1 MAKQAAD
8 INLQVGIGYRQIL
21 KIAMPIAASIM
32 VPQINFVT
40 NNIFLGGLGEQ
51 QLAVAGITGVYYL
64 IFAVIGFGLN
74 SGLQALIARRA
85 GENRINEIGNL
96 FNQGIRITLYFSAFS
111 ILVTYFIAPTV
122 LRLSLHSESN
132 VAMAVEFLYI
142 RIWGLP
148 FLYVYQMRNALLV
161 GTNQSRYLIAGTIAE
176 TITNILLDYAL
187 IYGHFGLPAL
197 GFDGAAIA
205 SIIAEITG
213 VTVIFAVMH
222 YKGISKQLQLFK
234 KFTYDAANTRLIL
247 VQSFP
252 TILQYVISVGSWEF
266 FYILVEHHGEKQLA
280 ISNTMRNIFGLF
292 GCITWAFASATN
304 AMVSN
309 IIGQGLQQKVPE
321 LIVKIMKLSVGF
333 ACIIFLLLNI
343 APSLLLQV
351 YGQGND
357 FINEAVP
364 VVRVVSVAL
373 IIMSVSTIW
382 LNAVLGTGN
391 TRVNLIIEIVA
402 IIIYSIYAYTILEKL
417 QLSIAIGW
425 TAEWVYWTAMLI
437 PAFFYM
443 QSGRWKNKKI

>member
-1 MAKQAAD
+1 MAKQASE
-8 INLQVGIGYRQIL
+8 INLQVGIGYKQIL
-21 KIAMPIAASIM
+21 KIAMPIAASIL

-85 GENRINEIGNL
+85 GENRIDEIGNL
-96 FNQGIRITLYFSAFS
+96 FNQGIRITLFFSVFS
-111 ILVTYFIAPTV
+111 IMVTYFLAPAI

-132 VAMAVEFLYI
+132 VEMAVNFLYI

-148 FLYVYQMRNALLV
+148 FLYIYQMRNALLV
-161 GTNQSRYLIAGTIAE
+161 GTNQSRYLIAGTVAE
-176 TITNILLDYAL
+176 TIANIFLDYAL
-187 IYGHFGLPAL
+187 IYGHFGLPNM
-197 GFDGAAIA
+197 GFNGAAVA
-205 SIIAEITG
+205 SIISEVTG
-213 VTVIFAVMH
+213 VTVIFIVMH
-222 YKGISKQLQLFK
+222 YKGVSRQLQLFK

-247 VQSFP
+247 RQSFP
-252 TILQYVISVGSWEF
+252 TILQYVISVCSWEF

-309 IIGQGLQQKVPE
+309 VIGQGLQQKVPG
-321 LIVKIMKLSVGF
+321 LIINILKLSAGF
-333 ACIIFLLLNI
+333 AGIIFLLLNI
-343 APSLLLQV
+343 APSFLLKV
-351 YGQGND
+351 YGQGDD
-357 FINEAVP
+357 FIIQAVP
-364 VVRVVSVAL
+364 VVRVVSIAL

-402 IIIYSIYAYTILEKL
+402 IIIYSIYAYVILEKL
-417 QLSIAIGW
+417 QLSIAFGW
-425 TAEWVYWTAMLI
+425 TAEWIYWISMFI
-437 PAFFYM
+437 PAFLYM
-443 QSGRWKNKKI
+443 KSGRWKHKKI